1 MKTTALKRQ
10 LDTVTL
16 TVMNTVMNLKA
27 QITSH
32 SVLCA
37 KRMNLKCFWMHFHD
51 FYIKYKH
58 WFQTN
63 QTRFKIIKD
72 QNKWQID
79 KKRKR
84 FSHKTIAPRF
94 FFFDKTTRTDT
105 AKISDVV
112 PLVNE
117 VNNVNLNWYRIRYL
131 IYVHIN
137 YGEGC
142 RKKIFSTTHTHW
154 IQRITLI

>member
-1 MKTTALKRQ
+1 MKTTPLKRQ

-32 SVLCA
+32 AVLCA

-63 QTRFKIIKD
+63 QTRFKIKD

-79 KKRKR
+79 KKKENVLVI
-84 FSHKTIAPRF
+84 KPLLPV
-94 FFFDKTTRTDT
+94 FFFDKTTRTDI

-117 VNNVNLNWYRIRYL
+117 VNNAILNWYRIRYL

-142 RKKIFSTTHTHW
+142 RKKFLSTAHTHW